1 MIDVRAEIKFVR
13 NFLTENE
20 ALYQHLLNNMEWN
33 ESIKSRKTA
42 CFGEPYNYSETSQSL
57 TPMPDILAK
66 IAIDLEPIIGFKPN
80 NCLLNYYE
88 NGNSRLG
95 WHGDT
100 ISFLEPNTGI
110 AIVSLGDPRIFQ
122 IRRNEVHTEMY
133 NYVLN
138 PGSLLCMPASIQS
151 DWKHSIPKV
160 VSADSRISLTF
171 RRMVPMN
178 E

>member
-1 MIDVRAEIKFVR
+1 MIDVRSQIKFVR
-13 NFLTENE
+13 NFLADTDM
-20 ALYQHLLNNMEWN
+20 LFQHLLNNIEWN
-33 ESIKSRKTA
+33 SSIKSRKTA
-42 CFGEPYNYSETSQSL
+42 CFGEPYNYSETSHSL
-57 TPMPDILAK
+57 TPMPEILEK
-66 IAIDLEPIIGFKPN
+66 IAIDLEPIIGFLPN

-122 IRRNEVHTEMY
+122 IRRNDVHTEMY
-133 NYVLN
+133 NYVMN

-151 DWKHSIPKV
+151 EWKHSIPKV
-160 VSADSRISLTF
+160 VSTDSRISLTF
-171 RRMVPMN
+171 RKMILMN
-178 E
+178 S

>member
-1 MIDVRAEIKFVR
+1 MQDVRSKIIFVR
-13 NFLTENE
+13 NFLNETEE
-20 ALYQHLLNNMEWN
+20 LLQYLLENIEWN

-42 CFGEPYNYSETSQSL
+42 CFGEPYNYSETSHSL
-57 TPMPDILAK
+57 TPMPAILEE
-66 IAIDLEPIIGFKPN
+66 IAVNLESVVGFKPN

-100 ISFLEPNTGI
+100 ISFLEPDTGI

-122 IRRNEVHTEMY
+122 IRRNEVHTELY

-138 PGSLLCMPASIQS
+138 PGSLLCMPSSIQS
-151 DWKHSIPKV
+151 EWKHAIPKV
-160 VSADSRISLTF
+160 VSSDRRISLTF
-171 RRMVPMN
+171 RKMIPMDS
-178 E
+178 